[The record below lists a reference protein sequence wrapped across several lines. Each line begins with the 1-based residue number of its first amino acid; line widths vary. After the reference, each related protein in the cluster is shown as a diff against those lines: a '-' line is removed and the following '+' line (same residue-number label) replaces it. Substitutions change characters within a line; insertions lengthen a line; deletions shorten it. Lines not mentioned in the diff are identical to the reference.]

1 LERTIVVSGIL
12 KRHTKPV
19 QMLRNLVCTPSDM
32 YHVYKQRVWTY
43 LCSIYDFNKKSKHGS
58 AGEYLRI

>member
-32 YHVYKQRVWTY
+32 YHVYKQRV
-43 LCSIYDFNKKSKHGS
+43 
-58 AGEYLRI
+58 